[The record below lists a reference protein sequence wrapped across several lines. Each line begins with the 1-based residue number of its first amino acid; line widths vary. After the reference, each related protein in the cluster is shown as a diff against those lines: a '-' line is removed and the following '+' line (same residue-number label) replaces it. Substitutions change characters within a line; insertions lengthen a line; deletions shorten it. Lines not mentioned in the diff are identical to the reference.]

1 MAAAYLSVRLFTSSA
16 CMSLQWNITTWS
28 IKTNVYVCT
37 YVFLKMY
44 PDIHRVDSLK
54 YQIIQIWQ
62 FLLNTTNKIYPN
74 ALRHW
79 ENVYSYS
86 ELRNVVFLCAVNT
99 TIFRGMCVL
108 SQAVISA
115 STSFKFNLLIT
126 TLKTIVSK
134 YYGVLDNYPNGFD

>member
-1 MAAAYLSVRLFTSSA
+1 M
-16 CMSLQWNITTWS
+16 
-28 IKTNVYVCT
+28 
-37 YVFLKMY
+37 
-44 PDIHRVDSLK
+44 
-54 YQIIQIWQ
+54 
-62 FLLNTTNKIYPN
+62 
-74 ALRHW
+74 
-79 ENVYSYS
+79 YSYS

-99 TIFRGMCVL
+99 TIFRCMCVL